1 MYDDNYNHDSSHH
14 IDDEHN
20 NEHDDEHDN
29 EHDEDDHEVG
39 ITMMTTKKWAKSR
52 RCVGGVGVGQIH
64 LHRFSSYISFRII
77 VTIIWIVRI
86 IIVMITIII
95 VETHD
100 HHGVHI
106 SQLFME

>member
-1 MYDDNYNHDSSHH
+1 
-14 IDDEHN
+14 
-20 NEHDDEHDN
+20 
-29 EHDEDDHEVG
+29 
-39 ITMMTTKKWAKSR
+39 MMNIVNFMIMAMVMILLMMKIIIIMKKCSKSR
-52 RCVGGVGVGQIH
+52 RCVGGVGGGQIH
-64 LHRFSSYISFRII
+64 LNPFSSYISFRII

-106 SQLFME
+106 SQLFFE